1 MKTLTYK
8 QKRRLVASFCL
19 PRGKDGI
26 FDKVNTLEDLD
37 IIDYETSIFF
47 REKAREAESPE
58 ELDKLSIDIAAYIIN
73 L

>member
-19 PRGKDGI
+19 PHGKDII
-26 FDKVNTLEDLD
+26 FDKVNTLEDMD
-37 IIDYETSIFF
+37 VIDYESSIFF
-47 REKAREAESPE
+47 REKAREAQSPE
-58 ELDKLSIDIAAYIIN
+58 ELDKLSIEIAAYIIN